1 MSIRTA
7 KDNKNMQNEPQTMT
21 VMDYE
26 VGLVYQYKIESVAEV
41 DSELA
46 EEIMIEQGHD
56 IEQCYY
62 MIHTNPYLQTIKI
75 TV

>member
-1 MSIRTA
+1 
-7 KDNKNMQNEPQTMT
+7 MQNEPQTMT

-26 VGLVYQYKIESVAEV
+26 LGLVYQYNVESAVEV

-46 EEIMIEQGHD
+46 EAIMIEQGHD

-62 MIHTNPYLQTIKI
+62 MIHNNPFLQSIKI

>member
-1 MSIRTA
+1 
-7 KDNKNMQNEPQTMT
+7 MQNEPQTMT

-26 VGLVYQYKIESVAEV
+26 VGLVYQYNIKSRVEV

-56 IEQCYY
+56 TSQCYY
-62 MIHTNPYLQTIKI
+62 MIHNNPFLQTIKI

>member
-1 MSIRTA
+1 MDI
-7 KDNKNMQNEPQTMT
+7 NNMQNNTQTMT

-26 VGLVYQYKIESVAEV
+26 VGLVYQYNIESKVEV
-41 DSELA
+41 DGELA

-56 IEQCYY
+56 TEQCYY
-62 MIHTNPYLQTIKI
+62 MIHNNPFLQSIKI